1 MTDTDGDKVDT
12 CTVRPT
18 LQDVNDRWTDEPVYL
33 YDQIVFDEQ
42 GSILGHR
49 IGGGEPWNT
58 VYAPHFRCDWLTFG
72 KPKTSASLSLSA
84 NDDLSDFVFT
94 GACINKMA
102 SNVLPMSRS
111 KNANFV
117 EAINHNADA
126 MNRSVNAT
134 TKPPLL
140 DSAGRPMAKNIPGN
154 WDVDWKKRR
163 ANALHR
169 STDTKLANKHRA
181 TFWKTITE
189 TDPNT
194 GQPVTYTNYCQ
205 YYFDRSYA
213 AKGQEC
219 DEFPFA
225 STKEGASNANGHYS
239 VRPIAHQDNNDH
251 GDYIKAFYRIYRIG
265 NGNRFW
271 IRITN

>member
-1 MTDTDGDKVDT
+1 
-12 CTVRPT
+12 
-18 LQDVNDRWTDEPVYL
+18 
-33 YDQIVFDEQ
+33 
-42 GSILGHR
+42 
-49 IGGGEPWNT
+49 
-58 VYAPHFRCDWLTFG
+58 
-72 KPKTSASLSLSA
+72 
-84 NDDLSDFVFT
+84 
-94 GACINKMA
+94 
-102 SNVLPMSRS
+102 MSRS

-117 EAINHNADA
+117 EAINHNANA

-140 DSAGRPMAKNIPGN
+140 DSAGRPMAKNSPGN

-181 TFWKTITE
+181 TFWKKITK

-194 GQPVTYTNYCQ
+194 GQPVTYTNCCQ

-213 AKGQEC
+213 DKGQEC

-265 NGNRFW
+265 NGTRFW